1 LVVALE
7 IRSGETERDARF
19 MSAGRD
25 KERRICPTC
34 GDVNDCG
41 MEKGETTCW
50 CYALPHVLPVS
61 ETEGGSC
68 YCSACLS
75 RMIAELEARESIIQK
90 LRCAQHGARER
101 WIVRNVRGPRAQEN
115 WGRAK

>member
-1 LVVALE
+1 LAVAVG
-7 IRSGETERDARF
+7 IRGGETGREARL

-41 MEKGETTCW
+41 MEKGEATCW
-50 CYALPHVLPVS
+50 CFALPHVLPVS

-75 RMIAELEARESIIQK
+75 RMIAELEAREKFDFVNPAIALGEAIT
-90 LRCAQHGARER
+90 
-101 WIVRNVRGPRAQEN
+101 
-115 WGRAK
+115 